1 MDEENVEHM
10 KKIPANLAQWHL
22 THSQDQG
29 HRWEYGL

>member
-10 KKIPANLAQWHL
+10 KKSPAKLTQWHP
-22 THSQDQG
+22 TYSQDQG